1 MMLNRQ
7 AWDGERMS
15 HRPAIDKQEVA
26 AAVAK
31 IAVKYPEVSKVL
43 LFGSFARGEQTD
55 GSDVDLLVLFNGK
68 KRYSRCF
75 DLKAELERELARPAD
90 MLTTLQGAQPY
101 FLDELD
107 KDLVTVYER

>member
-1 MMLNRQ
+1 
-7 AWDGERMS
+7 MS
-15 HRPAIDKQEVA
+15 HHPAIDKQEVA

-31 IAVKYPEVSKVL
+31 VAVKYTDVSKVL

-75 DLKAELERELARPAD
+75 DLKAELELERELARPVD